1 MSSKVKAIR
10 HMSLAKFSV
19 LVFVLVALIT
29 TLFMI
34 KMSQGFAATPPPD
47 QGVPHYFGP
56 YPNWALSPLSG

>member
-29 TLFMI
+29 TLFLI
-34 KMSQGFAATPPPD
+34 KMSQGFAMPTSPTGRD
-47 QGVPHYFGP
+47 KVPTT
-56 YPNWALSPLSG
+56 SGRTRTGR